1 MKENG
6 GCSRTVRIL
15 TELVRKM
22 LGKVRDTFTCPTTL
36 MCCLIKFP
44 HFLIT
49 VGRKKKDSL

>member
-1 MKENG
+1 MKEYG